1 MTDKKFLP
9 HIQITGIF
17 LLILFAFGLRSIGLN
32 ENPSG
37 FFRDEASKGY
47 TSYCLLNVG
56 MDLSQAKW
64 PLFVKEHERTTSSL
78 YQYIDIPFISL
89 FGLTEFAVRMPACL
103 AGAASVLAGFFIARR
118 WWGTTAGIWAMAF
131 ICLSPWSIL
140 LSRWANQ
147 SILLT
152 LWVPLAVYFLARNE
166 KGSVFDSILSAIFF
180 LLALYTY
187 ATARLVAPV
196 LAIFLSIALIS
207 TSKNRKGLV
216 LPLFFFFA
224 VFFIGSLPMVF
235 HLIGQPDASSSR
247 LNDISIFDGQTIHL
261 LIWEFFCNYALHL
274 SPSFLFIN
282 GDANLRHN
290 TLVFGQV
297 HWYLAPLLISGTI
310 QAFKRRSRID
320 VILLVW
326 FFCFPIA
333 SACTRESIPHALRS
347 VYAVPVIQ
355 LMSVNGLLALNEWR
369 AYFQTKITPK
379 LIHALIVI
387 WFVVFVTF
395 PAIYIYDLFVRYPVY
410 SAQDWEYGY
419 RDAVNWWEENWLPQ
433 KRTVISGIAQN
444 PDIFFL
450 FYTRFIPQRYFP
462 DEKIDRAE
470 FLPLGK
476 TADSVFTF
484 KGEPTM
490 YLVRPFELP
499 SIQPEKVIF
508 MPNGGP
514 IWKWVKGGE
523 S

>member
-1 MTDKKFLP
+1 MIDKKIQP

-32 ENPSG
+32 DNPSG

-47 TSYCLLNVG
+47 TSYCLMKTG
-56 MDLSQAKW
+56 MDMGQAKW
-64 PLFVKEHERTTSSL
+64 PLFVKEHARTTSSL

-89 FGLTEFAVRMPACL
+89 FGLTEFAVRLPACL
-103 AGAASVLAGFFIARR
+103 AGTASVLVGFFIARR
-118 WWGTTAGIWAMAF
+118 WWGTTAGIWTMAF
-131 ICLSPWSIL
+131 ICLSPWSLL

-166 KGSVFDSILSAIFF
+166 KGSIIDCILSAIFF

-196 LAIFLSIALIS
+196 LAVLLSIAIMISSKDRKRLI
-207 TSKNRKGLV
+207 
-216 LPLFFFFA
+216 LPLFCFF
-224 VFFIGSLPMVF
+224 VLFFIGSIPMAS

-247 LNDISIFDGQTIHL
+247 LNDISIFNGQPIHL
-261 LIWEFFCNYALHL
+261 LVWEYCCNYALHL

-297 HWYLAPLLISGTI
+297 HWYLAPLLIAGLIHT
-310 QAFKRRSRID
+310 FKRRSRID
-320 VILLVW
+320 AILLVW

-333 SACTRESIPHALRS
+333 AAFTRESIPHALRS

-369 AYFQTKITPK
+369 AYFQSKLSPK
-379 LIHALIVI
+379 FIRALVMI

-395 PAIYIYDLFVRYPVY
+395 PAIYIYDLFVRYPAY

-419 RDAVNWWEENWLPQ
+419 RDAVNWREENWLPQ
-433 KRTVISGIAQN
+433 KRVVVSGIAQN
-444 PDIFFL
+444 PEIFFL
-450 FYTRFIPQRYFP
+450 FYSRFIPERYFP
-462 DEKIDRAE
+462 DDKIDRVE

-476 TADSVFTF
+476 TTDSVFSF

-490 YLVRPFELP
+490 YLVRPFELT
-499 SIQPEKVIF
+499 SIQPVKVIQA
-508 MPNGGP
+508 PNGEP

-523 S
+523 